1 MFRWIALALIL
12 VLAACGGSPVASPS
26 PGAAAQPPASTAASA
41 PTKPGAPAAG
51 SSEVQRLTRVGGFLT
66 ATIDALN
73 KNDLAGARKAFADF
87 DDGWSAIEVY
97 VKARSEKLYR
107 DIEDVQ
113 DKVDK
118 QFESASPNPKDIV
131 PQVQQI
137 QASYNEAITLAQAGP
152 APNPVLGKLAGMRE
166 VRLPLRHAVAA
177 LKKNDV
183 ATAQREYAEFDKHWD
198 DVEDYVK
205 DKSRDMY
212 REVEDRMS
220 QVSAA
225 LLKQQ
230 SPSASQVLPLAEAL
244 LAKYNDALR
253 LVGEGASSA

>member
-66 ATIDALN
+66 AT
-73 KNDLAGARKAFADF
+73 
-87 DDGWSAIEVY
+87 IEVY